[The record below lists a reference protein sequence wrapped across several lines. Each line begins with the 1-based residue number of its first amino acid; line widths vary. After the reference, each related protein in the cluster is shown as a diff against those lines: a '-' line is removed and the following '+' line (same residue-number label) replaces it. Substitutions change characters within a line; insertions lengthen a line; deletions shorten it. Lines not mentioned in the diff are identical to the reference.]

1 LHKKHIKWKTIITS
15 LLALPMDLI
24 NYNLLHT
31 YVDDVVGVGNNT
43 NGFIDGHKSIKE
55 L

>member
-1 LHKKHIKWKTIITS
+1 M
-15 LLALPMDLI
+15 ALPMDLI